1 MATIKGKLYATC
13 NSGSQYKLMHL
24 FFWIQCFKLYL
35 YVDATKNT
43 NTFSVSPHPLYVH
56 MYLLM
61 VLRRLLILWL
71 HCRLL
76 ICALSTSIGMTFLI
90 LACAIPNP
98 KIFYPFFVLL
108 FYVLT
113 VLPVFITQRSNSGG
127 NDITNPKT
135 EFAFFLASG
144 MLLSAFALPIVLANS
159 GVVSLNTNKICL

>member
-1 MATIKGKLYATC
+1 MATIKGKFCATC
-13 NSGSQYKLMHL
+13 NSGSKCKLIYLIIFTPCFQL
-24 FFWIQCFKLYL
+24 FS
-35 YVDATKNT
+35 YVDAIKNT
-43 NTFSVSPHPLYVH
+43 NSCSVSPHPLYICTH
-56 MYLLM
+56 LWH
-61 VLRRLLILWL
+61 LRRLLILWF
-71 HCRLL
+71 HCSLL

-113 VLPVFITQRSNSGG
+113 VLPVFIAQRSNSGG
-127 NDITNPKT
+127 NDITNPKI

-159 GVVSLNTNKICL
+159 AVVSLNSHKPWK